1 MKVQFLSLAAWFSLA
16 CLALTACAEKQSPDT
31 SGGGNVRA
39 GTTTVGKIEPAA
51 SAGGLS
57 ADSLPAEEGGEL
69 EEPEKSIAEALA
81 GRWEARFA
89 ASSAV
94 IELETVNGGL
104 SGSVSEPGKPPVRIE
119 IGIVTADGFL
129 FETRGDA
136 RYIWIARLTGDVLSG
151 RREKVDNGSVEKF
164 DGYRA
169 PNVPPL

>member
-1 MKVQFLSLAAWFSLA
+1 MARFLSLAAWFSLA
-16 CLALTACAEKQSPDT
+16 CLALTGCADEQPRDN
-31 SGGGNVRA
+31 SGAGSVHA
-39 GTTTVGKIEPAA
+39 GTTAVGKIEPAG
-51 SAGGLS
+51 SVGGLS
-57 ADSLPAEEGGEL
+57 ADSLPTEKGGEL
-69 EEPEKSIAEALA
+69 EEPERSIAEALA

-104 SGSVSEPGKPPVRIE
+104 SGSVSEPGKHRVRIE

-151 RREKVDNGSVEKF
+151 RREKVDNGSVETF

-169 PNVPPL
+169 TDVPPL